1 MDYENELLMIP
12 GPVPVIPR
20 ILRAMSKPM
29 IHHRLAEFA
38 SILAECEEVLKE
50 VFKTKNDIF
59 IISGS
64 GTAGMEAAV
73 CNVIDR
79 DDKLVCVVN
88 GKFGERFKEIGERYG
103 KTLSVE
109 FEWGSSIEL
118 DRVEQALENRA
129 TAVTLVHNETST
141 GILNPA
147 KEIAKLA
154 RKYDALFIMDGITSI
169 GGDDVRV
176 DEWGVD
182 IAICGSQKC
191 LGMPPGLAMV
201 SVSERAW
208 SVINEKPRRYYLDL
222 RAYKRSR
229 GKAQTP
235 YTPALPLFFAL
246 QEACRIIKEEGMEQR
261 IKRHRQAAKAV
272 REAAVAMGLELFPKL
287 NAISSYSNTV
297 TAIKLPRGVSDK
309 DFRAAVRRKGV
320 IVAGGQEQLSG
331 KIFRIGSMG
340 NFTSKEILT
349 AVQAVELTLKE
360 LNVLTEFGRG
370 VEAAQKVLGET

>member
-1 MDYENELLMIP
+1 MSYENELLMIP
-12 GPVPVIPR
+12 GPVPVLPR

-38 SILAECEEVLKE
+38 SILNECEEVLKE

-73 CNVIDR
+73 CNVLDR
-79 DDKLVCVVN
+79 DDKLICVVN

-103 KTLSVE
+103 KTISIE

-118 DRVEQALENRA
+118 DKVEEALEDGA
-129 TAVTLVHNETST
+129 TAITLVHNETST

-147 KEIAKLA
+147 REIAKLA
-154 RKYDALFIMDGITSI
+154 REHDALFIMDGITSI

-191 LGMPPGLAMV
+191 LGMPPGLAIV
-201 SVSERAW
+201 AVSERAW

-222 RAYKRSR
+222 RAYKKARA
-229 GKAQTP
+229 KAQTP

-246 QEACRIIKEEGMEQR
+246 QEACKVIKEEGMEQR
-261 IKRHRQAAKAV
+261 IKRHRKAARAV
-272 REAAVAMGLELFPKL
+272 REAAIAMGLELFPKL

-297 TAIKLPRGVSDK
+297 TAIKLPIGVSDK
-309 DFRAAVRRKGV
+309 DFRAAVRKKGV
-320 IVAGGQEQLSG
+320 IIAGGQEHLSG

-360 LNVLTEFGRG
+360 FNVLTEFGRG
-370 VEAAQKVLGET
+370 VEAAQRVYMEA

>member
-1 MDYENELLMIP
+1 MNYENELLMIP
-12 GPVPVIPR
+12 GPVPVLPR

-29 IHHRLAEFA
+29 IHHRQAEFA

-64 GTAGMEAAV
+64 GTAGMEAAI

-79 DDKLVCVVN
+79 EDKVVCVVN

-103 KTLSVE
+103 KTTSVE

-118 DRVEQALENRA
+118 EKVEQALGNGA
-129 TAVTLVHNETST
+129 VAVTLVHNETST

-147 KEIAKLA
+147 REIAKLA
-154 RKYDALFIMDGITSI
+154 RDHGALFIMDGITSI

-208 SVINEKPRRYYLDL
+208 SVINEKPKRYYLDL
-222 RAYKRSR
+222 RAYKKSR
-229 GKAQTP
+229 AKSQTP

-246 QEACRIIKEEGMEQR
+246 QEACRVIKEEGLEQR
-261 IKRHRQAAKAV
+261 IKRHRQAAKAM

-297 TAIKLPRGVSDK
+297 TAIKLPPGVGDK
-309 DFRAAVRRKGV
+309 DFRAAVRKKGV
-320 IVAGGQEQLSG
+320 IIAGGQEQLSG
-331 KIFRIGSMG
+331 KIFRIGHMG

-360 LNVLTEFGRG
+360 YNAIAEFGLG
-370 VEAAQKVLGET
+370 VEAAERVLKET

>member
-1 MDYENELLMIP
+1 MNHENELLMIP
-12 GPVPVIPR
+12 GPVPVLPR

-50 VFKTKNDIF
+50 VFKTKNDVF
-59 IISGS
+59 ILSGS

-79 DDKLVCVVN
+79 EDKLVCVVN
-88 GKFGERFKEIGERYG
+88 GKFGERFKEIGDRYG
-103 KTLSVE
+103 KTISVE
-109 FEWGSSIEL
+109 FEWGSPIEL
-118 DRVEQALENRA
+118 EKVEQALEDGA
-129 TAVTLVHNETST
+129 TAITLVHNETST

-147 KEIAKLA
+147 REIAKLS
-154 RKYDALFIMDGITSI
+154 RKHGALFIMDGITSI

-222 RAYKRSR
+222 RAYKKSR
-229 GKAQTP
+229 AKSQTP

-246 QEACRIIKEEGMEQR
+246 QEACRVIKEEGLEQR
-261 IKRHRQAAKAV
+261 IKRHRQAAKAI
-272 REAAVAMGLELFPKL
+272 REAAIAMGLELFPKL

-297 TAIKLPRGVSDK
+297 TAIKLPPGVSDK
-309 DFRAAVRRKGV
+309 EFRASVRKKGV
-320 IVAGGQEQLSG
+320 IIAGGQEQLSG

-340 NFTSKEILT
+340 NFTNKEILT
-349 AVQAVELTLKE
+349 TVQAVELTLRE
-360 LNVLTEFGRG
+360 FNVLAEFGSG
-370 VEAAQKVLGET
+370 VEAAQRILKEA

>member
-1 MDYENELLMIP
+1 MNYENELLMIP
-12 GPVPVIPR
+12 GPVPVLPR

-64 GTAGMEAAV
+64 GTAGMETAI

-79 DDKLVCVVN
+79 NDKLICVVN

-103 KTLSVE
+103 KTASVE

-118 DRVEQALENRA
+118 ERVEQALEGGA

-147 KEIAKLA
+147 REIAKLA
-154 RKYDALFIMDGITSI
+154 RKHGALFIMDGITSI
-169 GGDDVRV
+169 GGDDVCV

-201 SVSERAW
+201 SVSEKAW

-222 RAYKRSR
+222 RAYKKSR
-229 GKAQTP
+229 AKSQTP

-246 QEACRIIKEEGMEQR
+246 QEACRVIKEEGLEQR
-261 IKRHRQAAKAV
+261 IKRHRQAAKAI
-272 REAAVAMGLELFPKL
+272 REAAIAMGLELFPKL

-297 TAIKLPRGVSDK
+297 TAIKLPPGVSDK
-309 DFRAAVRRKGV
+309 EFRASVRKKGV
-320 IVAGGQEQLSG
+320 IIAGGQEQLSG

-340 NFTSKEILT
+340 NFTNKEILT
-349 AVQAVELTLKE
+349 TVQAVELTLRE
-360 LNVLTEFGRG
+360 FNVLAEFGSG
-370 VEAAQKVLGET
+370 VEAAQRILKEA